1 MELLIVTGMSGSGKS
16 AVTDALEDLG
26 YFCADNMP
34 PALIPTIAQ
43 FVNTSH
49 DGNQKVATVTDIRV
63 GENSLKDFKKTFEIL
78 EKMGYKYKIL
88 FVDAAEDVII
98 SRYNQTRRKHPL
110 LEKCDGSLSM
120 CLSYEREIMQEIRA
134 LADYTIDTSK
144 STVSECK
151 QRVVELFLEN
161 PDSALKISCMSFGFK
176 YGIPTDADLVFD
188 VRCLPNPFYIPELK
202 YHTGLEKDVCDF
214 VMKFEQSKMLLK
226 KINDLVQYAV
236 PLYREEGKSQLIIAI
251 GCTGGRHRSVCF
263 AEQIKQ
269 GLQSLGNS
277 VSIKH
282 RDIEK

>member
-43 FVNTSH
+43 FINTSH
-49 DGNQKVATVTDIRV
+49 DSDQKIATVTDIRV
-63 GENSLKDFKKTFEIL
+63 GENALKDFKNTFETL
-78 EKMGYKYKIL
+78 KKLNYEYKIL
-88 FVDAAEDVII
+88 FVDAADDVII
-98 SRYNQTRRKHPL
+98 NRYNQTRRKHPL
-110 LEKCDGSLSM
+110 LEKCEGSLSM
-120 CLSYEREIMQEIRA
+120 CISYEREIMRNIRA
-134 LADYTIDTSK
+134 IADYTIDTSK
-144 STVSECK
+144 STVAECK
-151 QRVVELFLEN
+151 QRVVDLFLEN

-202 YHTGLEKDVCDF
+202 YHTGLEKEVCDF
-214 VMKFEQSKMLLK
+214 VMKFEQSKILLK
-226 KINDLVQYAV
+226 KISDLINYSL
-236 PLYREEGKSQLIIAI
+236 PLYRQEGKSQLIIAI

-263 AEQIKQ
+263 AEQIKD
-269 GLQSLGNS
+269 GLVATGNS
-277 VSIKH
+277 VSVKH

>member
-1 MELLIVTGMSGSGKS
+1 
-16 AVTDALEDLG
+16 
-26 YFCADNMP
+26 
-34 PALIPTIAQ
+34 
-43 FVNTSH
+43 
-49 DGNQKVATVTDIRV
+49 
-63 GENSLKDFKKTFEIL
+63 
-78 EKMGYKYKIL
+78 
-88 FVDAAEDVII
+88 
-98 SRYNQTRRKHPL
+98 
-110 LEKCDGSLSM
+110 
-120 CLSYEREIMQEIRA
+120 MQEIRA

>member
-43 FVNTSH
+43 FINTSH
-49 DGNQKVATVTDIRV
+49 ETDQKIATVTDIRV
-63 GENSLKDFKKTFEIL
+63 GENSLKDFKKTFEAL
-78 EKMGYKYKIL
+78 EKMNYKYKIL
-88 FVDAAEDVII
+88 FIDAADDVII
-98 SRYNQTRRKHPL
+98 NRYNQTRRKHPL
-110 LEKCDGSLSM
+110 LEQCEGSLSA
-120 CLSYEREIMQEIRA
+120 CISYEREIMRNIRA
-134 LADYTIDTSK
+134 IADYTIDTSK
-144 STVSECK
+144 TTVAECK
-151 QRVVELFLEN
+151 HRVVDLFLEN
-161 PDSALKISCMSFGFK
+161 PEQAIKISCMSFGFK

-202 YHTGLEKDVCDF
+202 CHTGLEKEVCDF

-226 KINDLVQYAV
+226 KIDDLVQYSV
-236 PLYREEGKSQLIIAI
+236 PLYRQEGKSQLIIAI

-263 AEQIKQ
+263 AEQIKDS
-269 GLQSLGNS
+269 LAALGNS

>member
-49 DGNQKVATVTDIRV
+49 NQNQKVATVTDIRV
-63 GENSLKDFKKTFEIL
+63 GETSLNDFKNAFDVL
-78 EKMGYKYKIL
+78 EKMNYRYKIL
-88 FVDAAEDVII
+88 FVDASDDVII

-110 LEKCDGSLSM
+110 LEKCDGSLLM
-120 CLSYEREIMQEIRA
+120 CIEHERAIMHDIRA
-134 LADYTIDTSK
+134 IADYTIDTSK
-144 STVSECK
+144 FTVAECK
-151 QRVVELFLEN
+151 QRVVDLFLEN

-202 YHTGLEKDVCDF
+202 CRTGLEPEVRDF
-214 VMKFEQSKMLLK
+214 VMKFEQSKILLK
-226 KINDLVQYAV
+226 KINDLVQYSV
-236 PLYREEGKSQLIIAI
+236 PLYRQEGKSQLIIAV

-263 AEQIKQ
+263 AEQIRD
-269 GLQSLGNS
+269 GLVNLGNS

>member
-43 FVNTSH
+43 FINTSH
-49 DGNQKVATVTDIRV
+49 DTNQKIATVTDIRV
-63 GENSLKDFKKTFEIL
+63 GENSLKDFKNTFEIL
-78 EKMGYKYKIL
+78 EKMNYKYKIL
-88 FVDAAEDVII
+88 FIDAADDVII
-98 SRYNQTRRKHPL
+98 NRYNQTRRKHPL
-110 LEKCDGSLSM
+110 LEQCEGSLSA
-120 CLSYEREIMQEIRA
+120 CISSEREIMRNIRA
-134 LADYTIDTSK
+134 IADYTIDTSK
-144 STVSECK
+144 TTVAECK
-151 QRVVELFLEN
+151 QRVIDLFLEN
-161 PDSALKISCMSFGFK
+161 PEHSIKISCMSFGFK

-202 YHTGLEKDVCDF
+202 YHTGLEKDVSDF

-226 KINDLVQYAV
+226 KIDDLVQYSV
-236 PLYREEGKSQLIIAI
+236 PLYRQEGKSQLIIAI

-263 AEQIKQ
+263 AEQIKDS
-269 GLQSLGNS
+269 LAALGNS
-277 VSIKH
+277 VSVKH

>member
-43 FVNTSH
+43 FINTSH
-49 DGNQKVATVTDIRV
+49 DTNQKIATVTDIRV
-63 GENSLKDFKKTFEIL
+63 GENSLKDFKNTFEIL
-78 EKMGYKYKIL
+78 EKMNYKYKIL
-88 FVDAAEDVII
+88 FIDAADDVII
-98 SRYNQTRRKHPL
+98 NRYNQTRRKHPL
-110 LEKCDGSLSM
+110 IEQCEGSLSA
-120 CLSYEREIMQEIRA
+120 CISSEREIMRNIRA
-134 LADYTIDTSK
+134 IADYTIDTSK
-144 STVSECK
+144 TTVAECK
-151 QRVVELFLEN
+151 QRVIDLFLEN
-161 PDSALKISCMSFGFK
+161 PEHSIKISCMSFGFK

-202 YHTGLEKDVCDF
+202 YHTGLEKDVSDF

-226 KINDLVQYAV
+226 KIDDLVQYSV
-236 PLYREEGKSQLIIAI
+236 PLYRQEGKSQLIIAI

-263 AEQIKQ
+263 AEQIKDS
-269 GLQSLGNS
+269 LAALGNS
-277 VSIKH
+277 VSVKH

>member
-43 FVNTSH
+43 FVNTSQ
-49 DGNQKVATVTDIRV
+49 DANQKVATVTDIRV
-63 GENSLKDFKKTFEIL
+63 GENVLKDFKKTFETL
-78 EKMGYKYKIL
+78 EKMNYKYKIL
-88 FVDAAEDVII
+88 FVDASDDVII

-120 CLSYEREIMQEIRA
+120 CLECEREIMHNIRA
-134 LADYTIDTSK
+134 IADYTIDTSK

-151 QRVVELFLEN
+151 QRVVDLFLEN

-202 YHTGLEKDVCDF
+202 YHTGLETDVCDF
-214 VMKFEQSKMLLK
+214 VMKFEQSKILLK
-226 KINDLVQYAV
+226 KINDLIQYSV
-236 PLYREEGKSQLIIAI
+236 PLYRQEGKSQLIIAV

-263 AEQIKQ
+263 AEQIKD
-269 GLQSLGNS
+269 GLVSLGNS

>member
-43 FVNTSH
+43 FINTSH
-49 DGNQKVATVTDIRV
+49 DTNQKIATVTDIRV
-63 GENSLKDFKKTFEIL
+63 GENSLKDFKNTFEIL
-78 EKMGYKYKIL
+78 EKMNYKYKIL
-88 FVDAAEDVII
+88 FIDAADDVII
-98 SRYNQTRRKHPL
+98 NRYNQTRRKHPL
-110 LEKCDGSLSM
+110 LEQCEGSLSA
-120 CLSYEREIMQEIRA
+120 CISSEREIMRNIRA
-134 LADYTIDTSK
+134 IADYTIDTSK
-144 STVSECK
+144 TTVAECK
-151 QRVVELFLEN
+151 QRVIDLFLEN
-161 PDSALKISCMSFGFK
+161 PEQSIKISCMSFGFK

-202 YHTGLEKDVCDF
+202 YHTGLEKDVSDF

-226 KINDLVQYAV
+226 KIDDLVQYSV
-236 PLYREEGKSQLIIAI
+236 PLYRQEGKSQLIIAI

-263 AEQIKQ
+263 AEQIKDS
-269 GLQSLGNS
+269 LAALGNS
-277 VSIKH
+277 VSVKH

>member
-34 PALIPTIAQ
+34 PVLIPTIAQ
-43 FVNTSH
+43 FINTSH
-49 DGNQKVATVTDIRV
+49 DTNQKIATVTDIRV

-78 EKMGYKYKIL
+78 EKMNYKYKIL
-88 FVDAAEDVII
+88 FIDAADDVII
-98 SRYNQTRRKHPL
+98 NRYNQTRRKHPL
-110 LEKCDGSLSM
+110 LEQCEGSLSA
-120 CLSYEREIMQEIRA
+120 CISYEREIMRNIRA
-134 LADYTIDTSK
+134 IADYTIDTSK
-144 STVSECK
+144 TTVAECK
-151 QRVVELFLEN
+151 QRVIDLFLEN
-161 PDSALKISCMSFGFK
+161 PEQSIKISCMSFGFK

-202 YHTGLEKDVCDF
+202 YHTGLEKEVSEF

-226 KINDLVQYAV
+226 KINDLVQYSV
-236 PLYREEGKSQLIIAI
+236 PLYRQEGKSQLIIAI

-263 AEQIKQ
+263 AEQIKDS
-269 GLQSLGNS
+269 LAALGNS
-277 VSIKH
+277 VSVKH

>member
-43 FVNTSH
+43 FINTSH
-49 DGNQKVATVTDIRV
+49 DTNQKIATVTDIRV
-63 GENSLKDFKKTFEIL
+63 GENSLKDFKNTFEIL
-78 EKMGYKYKIL
+78 EKMNYKYKIL
-88 FVDAAEDVII
+88 FIDAADDVII
-98 SRYNQTRRKHPL
+98 NRYNQTRRKHPL
-110 LEKCDGSLSM
+110 LEQCEGSLSA
-120 CLSYEREIMQEIRA
+120 CISSEREIMRNIRA
-134 LADYTIDTSK
+134 IADYTIDTSK
-144 STVSECK
+144 TTVAECK
-151 QRVVELFLEN
+151 QRVIDLFLEN
-161 PDSALKISCMSFGFK
+161 PEQSIKISCMSFGFK

-202 YHTGLEKDVCDF
+202 YHTGLEKDVSDF

-226 KINDLVQYAV
+226 KIDDLVQYSV
-236 PLYREEGKSQLIIAI
+236 PLYRQEGKSQLIIAI

-263 AEQIKQ
+263 AEQIKDFLVSA
-269 GLQSLGNS
+269 GYS
-277 VSIKH
+277 VSVKH